1 MIVCGGSIALDTT
14 HTPFKTFDR
23 VLGGSGSFF
32 GVSASYFTKTALVS
46 AVGSDFPEPLFK
58 KLEKHCDLS
67 GVQRIRGKN
76 FFFESKFDFDM
87 QHREALKFE
96 PGVFAEFSWK
106 VPEHLRNPDF
116 LFLSTHNP
124 SYNERLIDSAGAK
137 MVFGDTI
144 EYLAGK
150 QKAEIL
156 KLMKKTQGFVL
167 NDAEARILAGE
178 NSLIKAGR
186 KLQEHGLEVVVIK
199 KGEHGGLLF
208 YGKDVIPFP
217 AYPLDSVV
225 DPTGAGDA
233 FAGGFIGWLDKKK
246 QVSEKTLREACYY
259 GTVMASICVQDF
271 GLEALL
277 SLNKDKIGS
286 RFKEYKRLAGF

>member
-1 MIVCGGSIALDTT
+1 MIVCAGSIALDTT

-23 VLGGSGSFF
+23 VLGGSASFF
-32 GVSASYFTKTALVS
+32 GVSASYFSKTALVS
-46 AVGSDFPEPLFK
+46 AVGKDFPEAFFK
-58 KLEKHCDLS
+58 RLQKHCDLS
-67 GVQRIRGKN
+67 GVRRMDGKN

-124 SYNERLIDSAGAK
+124 SYNERLIESAEAK

-144 EYLAGK
+144 EYLAEK

-167 NDAEARILAGE
+167 NDAEARILSGE
-178 NSLIKAGR
+178 NSLVKAGR
-186 KLQEHGLEVVVIK
+186 KLQMHGPEVVVVK

-208 YGKDVIPFP
+208 YGNDVIPFP

-233 FAGGFIGWLDKKK
+233 FAGGFVGWLDKKK
-246 QVSEKTLREACYY
+246 RVSEKSLREACYY
-259 GTVMASICVQDF
+259 GTVMASICVQDY

-277 SLNKDKIGS
+277 SLSKDKIDS